1 MSGDARIARG
11 MDAMLELW
19 RARLEAGERRLGWK
33 VGFGAPAAMQRLSTD
48 RPLVGFL
55 TSGGLISDGATV
67 AIGDWTAAMVEVEIA
82 VVVGEGLAPAIEL
95 ADLHPPPEDPEPIMA
110 GNIFHRRVM
119 LGPVSPPRDVVAR
132 LLCDGELVAS
142 TDTPA
147 ALTGELDDVVRL
159 TAELLQAHGERLL
172 PGDVLITGSIFPP
185 RPIAPGHRYEAQLP
199 PLGSVSVTLA

>member
-1 MSGDARIARG
+1 LNDPRIDRG
-11 MDAMLELW
+11 MAAMLELW
-19 RARLEAGERRLGWK
+19 RARLDAGERRLGWK
-33 VGFGAPAAMQRLSTD
+33 VGFGAPAAMQRLGTD

-55 TSGGLISDGATV
+55 TDGGLIDDGATV
-67 AIGDWTAAMVEVEIA
+67 AIGDWTAPMIEAEIA

-110 GNIFHRRVM
+110 GNIFHRRVL
-119 LGPVSPPRDVVAR
+119 LGPVSAPGDVVAR
-132 LLCDGELVAS
+132 LLRDGEQVDA

-159 TAELLQAHGERLL
+159 TAELLEAHGERLL

-185 RPIAPGHRYEAQLP
+185 RPVAPGQRYEAQLP
-199 PLGSVSVTLA
+199 PLGSVSVVLA